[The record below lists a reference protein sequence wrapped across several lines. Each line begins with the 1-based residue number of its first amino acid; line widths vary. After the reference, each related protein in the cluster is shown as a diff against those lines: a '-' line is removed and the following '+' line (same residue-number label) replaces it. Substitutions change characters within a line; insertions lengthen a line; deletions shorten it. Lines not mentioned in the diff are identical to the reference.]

1 LSEVELAEAMNV
13 VDEKKKGI
21 GQKLETYG
29 LLILAIVLFAFYMF
43 WLILFFVGS
52 TRIPH
57 Q

>member
-1 LSEVELAEAMNV
+1 MAEAMNV